1 MNKNKKQKGY
11 ALAIVIILTFIM
23 TVIITAT
30 SILIMRY
37 MIFAKKDLGNFID
50 QKNSEAAIMVV
61 NEEVAFNA

>member
-1 MNKNKKQKGY
+1 MKKNKKQKGY

-37 MIFAKKDLGNFID
+37 MIFAKKDLNKFIG
-50 QKNSEAAIMVV
+50 QKNSEAAIVV
-61 NEEVAFNA
+61 YNEEVTFNA

>member
-1 MNKNKKQKGY
+1 MKHNKKQKGY

-37 MIFAKKDLGNFID
+37 MMFAKKDLNKFID
-50 QKNSEAAIMVV
+50 QKNSEAAIVV
-61 NEEVAFNA
+61 YNEEVTFNA

>member
-37 MIFAKKDLGNFID
+37 MIFAKKDLANFN
-50 QKNSEAAIMVV
+50 KNNRAAIVV
-61 NEEVAFNA
+61 YNEEVTFNA

>member
-1 MNKNKKQKGY
+1 MKHNKKQKGY

-37 MIFAKKDLGNFID
+37 MIFAKKDLANFNENN
-50 QKNSEAAIMVV
+50 KTAIILVD
-61 NEEVAFNA
+61 NEVTFNAWI

>member
-37 MIFAKKDLGNFID
+37 MIFAKKDLANFN
-50 QKNSEAAIMVV
+50 KNNKTAIILVDK
-61 NEEVAFNA
+61 EVTFNA